1 MPTIPQ
7 PNPSALAKTW
17 LVPVLAAGVAA
28 AAVFSY
34 SRSAET
40 QAAPGSPYYDR
51 AVKEAMNGLVNPGG
65 AAAAAAAA
73 TPDAIPPLPAGLSPA
88 EHYWCKNCKAYHKNQ
103 PAGADQP
110 GGGAQPGADPAAQ
123 PGAAPAAQPGAAPAA
138 EPGTTIPPLLAGL
151 SPDDYDWCANCKV
164 FHPKAKPGAA
174 QPAAA
179 LPADTIPPL
188 PAQFSPNDYYWCK
201 DCKAYHPHQ
210 SATPIHPP
218 AGTPAPG
225 P

>member
-1 MPTIPQ
+1 MPTLSQ
-7 PNPSALAKTW
+7 PKPSALAKTW
-17 LVPVLAAGVAA
+17 LVPVLVAGVAA
-28 AAVFSY
+28 AAVLSY
-34 SRSAET
+34 TRSAET

-51 AVKEAMNGLVNPGG
+51 AVKEAMNGLVNPAG
-65 AAAAAAAA
+65 AAAA
-73 TPDAIPPLPAGLSPA
+73 TPAAIPPLPAGLSPA
-88 EHYWCKNCKAYHKNQ
+88 EHYWCKDCKAYHKNQ
-103 PAGADQP
+103 PAGAA
-110 GGGAQPGADPAAQ
+110 AQPAGAAHSTPAAQ
-123 PGAAPAAQPGAAPAA
+123 PGL
-138 EPGTTIPPLLAGL
+138 TIPPLLAGL

-174 QPAAA
+174 A
-179 LPADTIPPL
+179 LPADAIPPL

>member
-17 LVPVLAAGVAA
+17 LVPVLVAGVAA
-28 AAVFSY
+28 AAVLSY
-34 SRSAET
+34 TRTPET

-73 TPDAIPPLPAGLSPA
+73 AATPDAIPPLPAGLSPD
-88 EHYWCKNCKAYHKNQ
+88 EYYWCKDHKAYHKRQ
-103 PAGADQP
+103 PEGAGQP
-110 GGGAQPGADPAAQ
+110 GVAAQPGAAPAQ
-123 PGAAPAAQPGAAPAA
+123 PGAAPAAQPDL
-138 EPGTTIPPLLAGL
+138 TIPPLLAGL

-174 QPAAA
+174 QPGAAA
-179 LPADTIPPL
+179 QPSDAIPPL
-188 PAQFSPNDYYWCK
+188 PPQFSPNDYYWCK
-201 DCKAYHPHQ
+201 GCKAYHPRQ
-210 SATPIHPP
+210 SATPVHPP
-218 AGTPAPG
+218 AGTPAPKPG